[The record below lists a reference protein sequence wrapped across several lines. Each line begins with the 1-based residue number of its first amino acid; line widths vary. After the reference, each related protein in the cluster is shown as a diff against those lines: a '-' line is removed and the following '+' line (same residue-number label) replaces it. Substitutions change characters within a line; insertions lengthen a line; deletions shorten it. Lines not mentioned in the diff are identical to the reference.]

1 MTLILV
7 RTGWLCINAS
17 QHFIYEGL
25 SHPDTQILT
34 YPLQYLP
41 ILPYTC
47 LGLGLRMLYL
57 LHLFFLSPFLIG
69 LGE

>member
-1 MTLILV
+1 MPHNIPYMRVYL
-7 RTGWLCINAS
+7 
-17 QHFIYEGL
+17 
-25 SHPDTQILT
+25 TQILT

-57 LHLFFLSPFLIG
+57 LHLFFLSLFLIG
-69 LGE
+69 FGE